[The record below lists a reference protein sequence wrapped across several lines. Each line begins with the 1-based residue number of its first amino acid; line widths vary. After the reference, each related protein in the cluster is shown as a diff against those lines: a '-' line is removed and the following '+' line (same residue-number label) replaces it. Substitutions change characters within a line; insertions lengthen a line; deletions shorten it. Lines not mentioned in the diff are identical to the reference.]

1 MAHIKNEL
9 QYHAA
14 CNRINQLLKVVNN
27 QTPVEDPNLLELDML
42 SDMVADYEEE
52 HFPIVPPEE
61 LDTLRIS
68 FKNLFE
74 TCPFLNTTALAEWI
88 GINPSLMRKYRA
100 GLSKPSGKNRELIQR
115 GLKNVA
121 ARLENVML

>member
-1 MAHIKNEL
+1 MAHIKNEV

-14 CNRINQLLKVVNN
+14 CDRINQLLKVVNN
-27 QTPVEDPNLLELDML
+27 QTPVEDPALLELDML

-52 HFPIVPPEE
+52 HFPILSREE
-61 LDTLRIS
+61 LESQRIT
-68 FKNLFE
+68 FKDLFE
-74 TCPFLNTTALAEWI
+74 TCPFLNTTAFAEWI

-100 GLSKPSGKNRELIQR
+100 GLSTPHGKNRELIQR

>member
-1 MAHIKNEL
+1 MAHIKNEM

-14 CNRINQLLKVVNN
+14 CDRINQLLKVVSN

-52 HFPIVPPEE
+52 HFPIVPREE
-61 LDTLRIS
+61 LENQRMT
-68 FKNLFE
+68 FQALFE
-74 TCPFLNTTALAEWI
+74 ACPFLNATAFAECI

-100 GLSKPSGKNRELIQR
+100 GLTSPHGRNRELIQR
-115 GLKNVA
+115 GLKDVA
-121 ARLENVML
+121 ARLENVMV

>member
-1 MAHIKNEL
+1 MAHIKNEV

-14 CNRINQLLKVVNN
+14 CDRINQLLRVVSN
-27 QTPVEDPNLLELDML
+27 QTPVEDPRLLELDMI

-52 HFPIVPPEE
+52 HFPIVSREE
-61 LDTLRIS
+61 LESQRIT
-68 FKNLFE
+68 FQRLFE
-74 TCPFLNTTALAEWI
+74 ICPFLNTTALAEWI

-100 GLSKPSGKNRELIQR
+100 GISTPHGKNRELIQR

-121 ARLENVML
+121 AWLENVMV